1 MKACAIFFEQPVR
14 YADGVLLQQ
23 RLAEARVTSRIA
35 DVVLFLEH
43 RPVVTLGARGRTDS
57 MLVAPAE
64 LARRGIDFAIASRG
78 GDATYHGPGQ
88 LIMYPIL
95 RLGSSEADAHGYLF
109 NLEEVAIRTAADFGV
124 TAFRRDGKNGA
135 WTEQGKLAAI
145 GFRLKRWITLHG
157 MSFNVNPDLAGFGT
171 IVPCGLHGEPVASLA
186 SILGAAC
193 PSLSAVRDAMLGHF
207 QQVLRRPLEV
217 FAADS
222 PPAELRDLLAV

>member
-1 MKACAIFFEQPVR
+1 MKACAIFFDKPVR

-23 RLAEARVTSRIA
+23 RLAAARATSRIA

-43 RPVVTLGARGRTDS
+43 HPVVTLGARGRTDS
-57 MLVAPAE
+57 MLVAPEE

-135 WTEQGKLAAI
+135 WAAQGKIAAI

-171 IVPCGLHGEPVASLA
+171 IIPCGLQGEPVASLG
-186 SILGAAC
+186 SILGPGC
-193 PSLSAVRDAMLGHF
+193 PSLRDVRAAMLRHF

-217 FAADS
+217 FDAGS
-222 PPAELRDLLAV
+222 PPHELRDLFVG